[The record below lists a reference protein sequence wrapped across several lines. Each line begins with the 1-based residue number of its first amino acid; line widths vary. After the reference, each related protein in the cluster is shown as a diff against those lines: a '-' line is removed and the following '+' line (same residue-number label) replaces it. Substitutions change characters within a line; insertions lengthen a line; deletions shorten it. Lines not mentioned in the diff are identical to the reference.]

1 MKKKETNRAINKDSS
16 IMEKGENKKEY
27 SAREKAWEEFKRNVR
42 ALQKPRNILLVGS
55 FGAGKSSFINTAI
68 TALTGEYKFYADVG
82 SGSKHNTTRI
92 HRISR
97 EDYWNPTDETEKELN
112 LPTFIGVIGFDDK
125 LSTNQEEGL
134 ANNKL
139 LNLIINGKLPENC
152 DLLDLGKKVMRG
164 EEVPEMQEEEGLDVD
179 IILVVISAESV
190 PVPQS
195 FVDQI
200 YKEANMKKKQIPVFI
215 VATKVDECKLSEEGV
230 EKKTEQII
238 QSFGTTPYKVL
249 TCKNYLSGDTVPDI
263 DKDISII
270 TFLKKLCD
278 PLNKAVNLVKVEC
291 KKTDR
296 NGPHAPPSTFGEYL
310 TSFRDKSVQ
319 FLHLHLI
326 LIASMISL
334 VLAVILGA
342 YFHQ

>member
-1 MKKKETNRAINKDSS
+1 M
-16 IMEKGENKKEY
+16 
-27 SAREKAWEEFKRNVR
+27 
-42 ALQKPRNILLVGS
+42 
-55 FGAGKSSFINTAI
+55 
-68 TALTGEYKFYADVG
+68 
-82 SGSKHNTTRI
+82 
-92 HRISR
+92 
-97 EDYWNPTDETEKELN
+97 N
-112 LPTFIGVIGFDDK
+112 LPTFIDVIGFDDK

-179 IILVVISAESV
+179 IILVVISAENV

-200 YKEANMKKKQIPVFI
+200 YKEANMKKKRKHVLFKNKYVYLQIWCAITSQIQIIFYSNNTSFLSEIPVFI

-270 TFLKKLCD
+270 TFLKKVHHL
-278 PLNKAVNLVKVEC
+278 
-291 KKTDR
+291 KT
-296 NGPHAPPSTFGEYL
+296 SSYSSVFGEKNEL
-310 TSFRDKSVQ
+310 KGHSNDFGKILFFRFFTIYNALGIHFSWQ
-319 FLHLHLI
+319 Y
-326 LIASMISL
+326 
-334 VLAVILGA
+334 VIWVSRRV
-342 YFHQ
+342 